1 MLELRNLQLSYDQ
14 NSVLHNI
21 DLDVY
26 RGEILCLLGPSGCGK
41 TSLLRTIAGLEKV
54 NQGTVTF
61 DGQDITLL
69 PTHSRNFGLMFQD
82 FALFPHLSVGKNV
95 DFGLK
100 MNGDGA
106 RQRTARIQEMLRLV
120 GLQDF
125 INRDVAQL
133 SGGEKQRVALAR
145 SLAPRP
151 RLLMLDEPLGALDA
165 NLRKKLIT
173 DIRSIIKELGLTAIY
188 VTHDREEAFTIADR
202 IAIMQSGTIVQ
213 LAEPRDLYERPATL
227 FVAKFLGL
235 ENIIPVSQYSKG
247 YLMTAIGDF
256 PATEFADFVL
266 IHPNNI
272 EVVADVDTNS
282 GIVGTV
288 VECIYLGDQY
298 QISVKYGSG
307 TKLSFKLSSVS
318 QFIPVAG
325 QDVRLLFAKDRI
337 VPLLNN

>member
-1 MLELRNLQLSYDQ
+1 
-14 NSVLHNI
+14 
-21 DLDVY
+21 
-26 RGEILCLLGPSGCGK
+26 
-41 TSLLRTIAGLEKV
+41 
-54 NQGTVTF
+54 
-61 DGQDITLL
+61 
-69 PTHSRNFGLMFQD
+69 
-82 FALFPHLSVGKNV
+82 
-95 DFGLK
+95 
-100 MNGDGA
+100 
-106 RQRTARIQEMLRLV
+106 
-120 GLQDF
+120 
-125 INRDVAQL
+125 
-133 SGGEKQRVALAR
+133 
-145 SLAPRP
+145 
-151 RLLMLDEPLGALDA
+151 MLDEPLGALDA

-213 LAEPRDLYERPATL
+213 LAEPRALYERPATL
-227 FVAKFLGL
+227 FVAKFFGL
-235 ENIIPVSQYSKG
+235 ENIIPVSQYSNG

-282 GIVGTV
+282 GIVGAV
-288 VECIYLGDQY
+288 IECIYLGDQY

-318 QFIPVAG
+318 QFIPVVG